1 MVPRGLQWGRRFST
15 AETGTPPTQAADEDP
30 FNGAAVSQRRKPS
43 ARCATRA
50 RSKPFNGAAVSQ
62 RRKLRSAA
70 HRGRAAPPSMG
81 PPFLNGG
88 NRNCRVANGSP
99 ITTFNGAAVSQRRK
113 RGVLSAEEQAAQ
125 HLQWGRR
132 FSTAETP
139 WDCRQ
144 IRGHRITFNG
154 AAVSQ
159 RRKQE
164 GQQATAARIDIL
176 QWGRRFSTAETRQL
190 QGLVQ
195 LRGAPSM
202 GPPFLNGGNLL
213 SCELLDA
220 LELLQW
226 GRRFSTAET
235 AMILSAPPSSRSL
248 QWGRRFSTAET
259 RTRRGGVGVG
269 ASLQWGRRFSTAET
283 PWDCRQIR
291 GHRITFNGAA
301 VSQRRKQEGQQATAA
316 RIDILQWGR
325 RFSTAETLS
334 ARHQ

>member
-1 MVPRGLQWGRRFST
+1 MGPPFLNGGNKTRPRRYRRWFFLQWGRRFST
-15 AETGTPPTQAADEDP
+15 AET
-30 FNGAAVSQRRKPS
+30 N
-43 ARCATRA
+43 
-50 RSKPFNGAAVSQ
+50 
-62 RRKLRSAA
+62 L
-70 HRGRAAPPSMG
+70 
-81 PPFLNGG
+81 
-88 NRNCRVANGSP
+88 
-99 ITTFNGAAVSQRRK
+99 
-113 RGVLSAEEQAAQ
+113 
-125 HLQWGRR
+125 
-132 FSTAETP
+132 
-139 WDCRQ
+139 
-144 IRGHRITFNG
+144 
-154 AAVSQ
+154 
-159 RRKQE
+159 
-164 GQQATAARIDIL
+164 
-176 QWGRRFSTAETRQL
+176 L

-316 RIDILQWGR
+316 RIDFLQWGR
-325 RFSTAETLS
+325 RFSTAETNLLQGLVQLRGAPSMGPPFLNGGNLLS
-334 ARHQ
+334 CELLDALELLQWGRRFSTAETALI

>member
-1 MVPRGLQWGRRFST
+1 MGPPFLNGGNKTRPRRYRRWFFLQWGRRFST
-15 AETGTPPTQAADEDP
+15 AET
-30 FNGAAVSQRRKPS
+30 N
-43 ARCATRA
+43 
-50 RSKPFNGAAVSQ
+50 
-62 RRKLRSAA
+62 L
-70 HRGRAAPPSMG
+70 
-81 PPFLNGG
+81 
-88 NRNCRVANGSP
+88 
-99 ITTFNGAAVSQRRK
+99 
-113 RGVLSAEEQAAQ
+113 
-125 HLQWGRR
+125 
-132 FSTAETP
+132 
-139 WDCRQ
+139 
-144 IRGHRITFNG
+144 
-154 AAVSQ
+154 
-159 RRKQE
+159 
-164 GQQATAARIDIL
+164 
-176 QWGRRFSTAETRQL
+176 L

-259 RTRRGGVGVG
+259 
-269 ASLQWGRRFSTAET
+269 

-325 RFSTAETLS
+325 RFSTAET
-334 ARHQ
+334 RHDRDGTDGGFSFNGAAVSQRRKLVEL

>member
-1 MVPRGLQWGRRFST
+1 MGPPFLNGGNKTRPRRYRRWFFLQWGRRFST
-15 AETGTPPTQAADEDP
+15 AET
-30 FNGAAVSQRRKPS
+30 N
-43 ARCATRA
+43 
-50 RSKPFNGAAVSQ
+50 
-62 RRKLRSAA
+62 L
-70 HRGRAAPPSMG
+70 
-81 PPFLNGG
+81 
-88 NRNCRVANGSP
+88 
-99 ITTFNGAAVSQRRK
+99 
-113 RGVLSAEEQAAQ
+113 
-125 HLQWGRR
+125 
-132 FSTAETP
+132 
-139 WDCRQ
+139 
-144 IRGHRITFNG
+144 
-154 AAVSQ
+154 
-159 RRKQE
+159 
-164 GQQATAARIDIL
+164 
-176 QWGRRFSTAETRQL
+176 L

-269 ASLQWGRRFSTAET
+269 ASLQWGRRFSPAETRTRRGGVGVGASLQWGRRFSTAET

-325 RFSTAETLS
+325 RF
-334 ARHQ
+334 

>member
-1 MVPRGLQWGRRFST
+1 MGPPFLNGGNGECCRPRNRQHST
-15 AETGTPPTQAADEDP
+15 
-30 FNGAAVSQRRKPS
+30 FNGAAVSQRRKHP
-43 ARCATRA
+43 
-50 RSKPFNGAAVSQ
+50 GIV
-62 RRKLRSAA
+62 
-70 HRGRAAPPSMG
+70 GRFGGTESPSMG

-88 NRNCRVANGSP
+88 NRKDSKRPQLGS
-99 ITTFNGAAVSQRRK
+99 IS
-113 RGVLSAEEQAAQ
+113 
-125 HLQWGRR
+125 
-132 FSTAETP
+132 
-139 WDCRQ
+139 
-144 IRGHRITFNG
+144 FNG

-159 RRKQE
+159 RRKQDTT
-164 GQQATAARIDIL
+164 AT
-176 QWGRRFSTAETRQL
+176 
-190 QGLVQ
+190 VQ
-195 LRGAPSM
+195 TVGFPSM

-316 RIDILQWGR
+316 RIDILQW
-325 RFSTAETLS
+325 
-334 ARHQ
+334 